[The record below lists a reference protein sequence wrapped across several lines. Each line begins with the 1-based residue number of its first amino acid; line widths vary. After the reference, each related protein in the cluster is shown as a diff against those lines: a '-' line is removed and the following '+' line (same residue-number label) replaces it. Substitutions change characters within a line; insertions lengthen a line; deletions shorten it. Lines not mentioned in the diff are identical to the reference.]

1 MRNGPLV
8 TVEPL
13 KLAVYKGDGPFCNL
27 HGSHSYSYSKNS
39 CFLRDGC
46 LPLLVNSWM
55 WHVDLT
61 DQLSAK
67 E

>member
-13 KLAVYKGDGPFCNL
+13 KLAVYEGDGPFCNL

-39 CFLRDGC
+39 CPLGDGC
-46 LPLLVNSWM
+46 LPYWSIPY

-61 DQLSAK
+61 DKLSAK

>member
-8 TVEPL
+8 TVESL
-13 KLAVYKGDGPFCNL
+13 KLAVYEGDGPFCNL
-27 HGSHSYSYSKNS
+27 HGSHSYSYSKNKLFS
-39 CFLRDGC
+39 RRWVFT
-46 LPLLVNSWM
+46 LLVNSWM

-61 DQLSAK
+61 DKLSAK

>member
-13 KLAVYKGDGPFCNL
+13 KLAVYEGDEPFCNL

-39 CFLRDGC
+39 CSLGDGC
-46 LPLLVNSWM
+46 LPYWSIPGCGM
-55 WHVDLT
+55 ST
-61 DQLSAK
+61 
-67 E
+67 